1 MSISLHYKNVRAAQ
15 GTLGRNS
22 AGLFF
27 SLLSVLIAKKNIVLD
42 DPQGYLSQVQPSE
55 GSLWSRA
62 HRVEAVDESRW
73 GQEATGK
80 HELAETSQVTHRGVT
95 APARDLARR
104 VCPPPA
110 PEPGWMGAVRTHG
123 RLRVLSWPVSSEASS
138 VAPSAPRVFLSGS
151 SLHTSSVY

>member
-1 MSISLHYKNVRAAQ
+1 MSISLHYENVRAAQ

-27 SLLSVLIAKKNIVLD
+27 FIVGTYSKKNIVLD
-42 DPQGYLSQVQPSE
+42 DPQGYLPQVQPSE

-80 HELAETSQVTHRGVT
+80 HELAETSQVTRRGVT
-95 APARDLARR
+95 GPARNLARR

-110 PEPGWMGAVRTHG
+110 PEPGWIGAVRTHG
-123 RLRVLSWPVSSEASS
+123 RLRVLS
-138 VAPSAPRVFLSGS
+138 
-151 SLHTSSVY
+151 